1 MKKFFLLYKSLV
13 EVFWACPK
21 YNTGMFFVLVLM
33 GVMPALNIYATG
45 KLVNLFENNIIT
57 ESSIIFIIGIWG
69 LSMLLPTLLSPLV
82 NYLQSHINQLVTNK
96 IIKKIIYKNSTFNGL
111 QSFDDVDIQNSINIL
126 KTQSKFRPT
135 NFLVNSVII
144 IRELITIIS
153 LAIILFHI
161 KWWIPIALLISSI
174 PLAYINF
181 SVASF
186 SWKALMKSS
195 HNTRLMEYFTSLSF
209 SREAQKDIHLF
220 DAHYLIYQK
229 YNFAFEKV
237 YQELKSTQLKTFAK
251 PIPFQII
258 TAISIS
264 FILYVIYK
272 QSTLALIT
280 ISSVVVLLQSIV
292 LLNNRL
298 EGFIEHSSL
307 LYEVL
312 SYFEHYF
319 NFLNT
324 SDTVK
329 DGTEEIDIIESIEFR
344 NVYFKYPNSKK
355 YVINNVSFSAK
366 VGESIAIVG
375 HNGAGKSTLIYL
387 ICRFWD
393 VTEGEIL
400 INNKNIKNYKLADLR
415 NCIGAVLQDFFKF
428 NLTIHENI
436 TFQSNDNLDINY
448 SHKIG
453 LPNDI
458 STTTI
463 IGKSFGGIELSGG
476 QWQKLAI
483 LRCFH
488 TNGSLVIL
496 DEPTSA
502 IDPKSEVE
510 LYNEFK
516 KISENKLTFMVTHR
530 LGSVNNTD
538 RVLVFDQGQ
547 LVQNNTP
554 NELKNTDGLFK
565 DLWNL
570 QANMYK
576 K

>member
-1 MKKFFLLYKSLV
+1 MKKFYLLYKSLV

-21 YNTGMFFVLVLM
+21 YNIGMFSVLLLM
-33 GVMPALNIYATG
+33 GLMPALNIYSTG
-45 KLVNLFENNIIT
+45 KLVSLFENNIAT
-57 ESSIIFIIGIWG
+57 ESSIILIIGIWG

-111 QSFDDVDIQNSINIL
+111 QSFDDVDLQNSINIL
-126 KTQSKFRPT
+126 KNQSRFRPT
-135 NFLVNSVII
+135 NFLVNSVIV
-144 IRELITIIS
+144 IRELVTITS

-161 KWWIPIALLISSI
+161 KWWIPIALLVSSI

-195 HNTRLMEYFTSLSF
+195 HNSRLMEYFTSLSF

-220 DAHYLIYQK
+220 NAHSLIYQK
-229 YNFAFEKV
+229 YSVAFDKV
-237 YQELKSTQLKTFAK
+237 YRELKNTQLKTFAK

-264 FILYVIYK
+264 FILYAVYK
-272 QSTLALIT
+272 QSTSALIT

-312 SYFEHYF
+312 DYFENYF
-319 NFLNT
+319 DFLNT
-324 SDTVK
+324 SDTIN
-329 DGTEEIDIIESIEFR
+329 DGTDEIYVIESIEFK
-344 NVYFKYPNSKK
+344 NVCFKYPNSEK
-355 YVINNVSFSAK
+355 YIINKVSFLAK
-366 VGESIAIVG
+366 SGESIAIVG
-375 HNGAGKSTLIYL
+375 HNGAGKSTLMHL

-400 INNKNIKNYKLADLR
+400 INNKNIKNYKIANLR
-415 NCIGAVLQDFFKF
+415 SCIGAVLQDFFKF

-436 TFQSNDNLDINY
+436 TFNTNDNLGFNY

-453 LPNDI
+453 LPNDVNAN
-458 STTTI
+458 TM
-463 IGKSFGGIELSGG
+463 IGKSYGGIELSGG

-488 TNGSLVIL
+488 TKGSLVIL

-502 IDPKSEVE
+502 IDPKAEVE
-510 LYNEFK
+510 LYSEFK
-516 KISENKLTFMVTHR
+516 NISENKLTFMVTHR

-538 RVLVFDQGQ
+538 RVLVFDQGK
-547 LVQNNTP
+547 LVQDDTP
-554 NELKNTDGLFK
+554 NKLKTVDGLFK

-570 QANMYK
+570 QANMYTK
-576 K
+576 